1 MESSSPH
8 NGLAPSTLMSAP
20 SREPLLR
27 GWVKWSRMTSLYR
40 SSSAMCLRSLHSL
53 PSLLSLPRHSR
64 LVKIDPAVDWE
75 DWGDREDWGDLS
87 LHRCRPWRE
96 QRAHRVKPAHQSIDI
111 TLIIV
116 QIQAGPRRGR
126 HAQPTMQGLRAVM
139 SGPHGDAFL
148 IQDLR
153 HVMRVHALQRER
165 HHPAAVFHV
174 ARTKHRQ
181 SRYIAERVQR
191 VGGEPLLV

>member
-64 LVKIDPAVDWE
+64 LVKIDPAVDL
-75 DWGDREDWGDLS
+75 GRLG
-87 LHRCRPWRE
+87 RPGRLG
-96 QRAHRVKPAHQSIDI
+96 R
-111 TLIIV
+111 LIVAPV
-116 QIQAGPRRGR
+116 Q
-126 HAQPTMQGLRAVM
+126 
-139 SGPHGDAFL
+139 
-148 IQDLR
+148 
-153 HVMRVHALQRER
+153 AL
-165 HHPAAVFHV
+165 
-174 ARTKHRQ
+174 ARTARAPREVRAPEHR
-181 SRYIAERVQR
+181 YHC
-191 VGGEPLLV
+191 